1 MTSYVQRDCEFVDIL
16 PLLVNHQ
23 QIAFHPLLQFLQK
36 LFRLENIN
44 QDIVCERCKTV
55 TTLLLYVLYDSYLLV
70 TTITVLTYNGWAYPQ
85 IGIAIPLRCIML
97 SLLGNLQSSGLIG

>member
-16 PLLVNHQ
+16 PLLVHHQ
-23 QIAFHPLLQFLQK
+23 KIAFHPLLQFLA
-36 LFRLENIN
+36 LRLENIN

-55 TTLLLYVLYDSYLLV
+55 TTFLLYVLYGSYLLV

-97 SLLGNLQSSGLIG
+97 SLLGNLPSSGLIG